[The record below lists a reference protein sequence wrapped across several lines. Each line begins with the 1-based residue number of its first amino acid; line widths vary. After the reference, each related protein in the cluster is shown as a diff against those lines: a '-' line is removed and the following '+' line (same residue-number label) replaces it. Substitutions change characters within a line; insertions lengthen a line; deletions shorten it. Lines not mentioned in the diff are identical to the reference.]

1 MYIYIYTYIYA
12 HQFTRHFPW
21 NTYLTIFQSFFLD
34 EKTTQQWK
42 TTTKPQTKSPSPSIY
57 QGMDQALHW
66 LSELVTNSS
75 LRLQLRQ
82 QALQLAEPYSLE
94 KLSQR
99 LALIFAQVLK
109 MVKHIERAM
118 IFVA

>member
-1 MYIYIYTYIYA
+1 MENI
-12 HQFTRHFPW
+12 
-21 NTYLTIFQSFFLD
+21 
-34 EKTTQQWK
+34 
-42 TTTKPQTKSPSPSIY
+42 SPKSPSIY
-57 QGMDQALHW
+57 HQGMDQALHW

-99 LALIFAQVLK
+99 LALIFAQVL
-109 MVKHIERAM
+109 EENGETNLELWYL
-118 IFVA
+118 